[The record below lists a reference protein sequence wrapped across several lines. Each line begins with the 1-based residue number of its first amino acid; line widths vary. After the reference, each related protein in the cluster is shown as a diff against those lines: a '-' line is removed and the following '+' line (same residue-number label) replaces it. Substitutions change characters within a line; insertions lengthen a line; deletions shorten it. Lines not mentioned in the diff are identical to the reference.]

1 MLTYDEYAKL
11 DGLGLAELVA
21 KGDVTAGELLET
33 AIARVEAVNPRLNAV
48 VHPMYEYARQ
58 AAARDD
64 LAGPFAGVPF
74 LLEDLLSELAGVPH
88 SSGSRFYRGYR
99 PARSSELANRYLASG
114 VIVAGKTNTPE
125 FGLLPT
131 TEPELWGPSRNPW
144 DITRTTG
151 GSSGGSAAAVASGM
165 VPMASGGDGGG
176 SIRIPSSCCGLFG
189 LKPSRGRTPVGP
201 KVAEDWHG
209 LAIEHVLT
217 RTVRDSAAM
226 LDAICGHYPGDIHY
240 QPRPTV
246 DFREEATRSPGKL
259 RIAWSGRPFIPAE
272 VHPDVLGGLADTVAL
287 LEELGHEVEER
298 SPVLEGE
305 LFAKSFLIVVGAHTW
320 AAIRDG
326 EKAVGRKAKRKDFES
341 KTWLAH
347 LMGGAFTA
355 GEYVAAA
362 RNLQRIVRPVHELT
376 EEVDVLLH
384 PALSQPPLKLGF
396 VDKGGVMGNLERY
409 AGHLAPKA
417 VLRADATLDQ
427 ASADSFAFTPWTPI
441 FNVSGQPSMSVPLCT
456 SSDGLP
462 MGMMFSG
469 RLGDE
474 ATLLRLAGQLEQA
487 RPWRDR
493 RPPL

>member
-1 MLTYDEYAKL
+1 MT
-11 DGLGLAELVA
+11 
-21 KGDVTAGELLET
+21 
-33 AIARVEAVNPRLNAV
+33 I
-48 VHPMYEYARQ
+48 
-58 AAARDD
+58 
-64 LAGPFAGVPF
+64 
-74 LLEDLLSELAGVPH
+74 
-88 SSGSRFYRGYR
+88 
-99 PARSSELANRYLASG
+99 
-114 VIVAGKTNTPE
+114 
-125 FGLLPT
+125 
-131 TEPELWGPSRNPW
+131 
-144 DITRTTG
+144 
-151 GSSGGSAAAVASGM
+151 
-165 VPMASGGDGGG
+165 
-176 SIRIPSSCCGLFG
+176 
-189 LKPSRGRTPVGP
+189 
-201 KVAEDWHG
+201 
-209 LAIEHVLT
+209 
-217 RTVRDSAAM
+217 
-226 LDAICGHYPGDIHY
+226 
-240 QPRPTV
+240 
-246 DFREEATRSPGKL
+246 
-259 RIAWSGRPFIPAE
+259 PFIPAE

-305 LFAKSFLIVVGAHTW
+305 LFAKSFLIVIGAHTW

-326 EKAVGRKAKRKDFES
+326 EKAVGRKARRKDFES

-462 MGMMFSG
+462 MGMMFTG
-469 RLGDE
+469 KLGNE

-487 RPWRDR
+487 RPWRDK